1 MCTCG
6 RVLPYKYIGYSNVS
20 GYCYN
25 IGGDTAHTGTAHAE
39 TITEEA
45 SNEEAS
51 TMADGIGHD
60 PGLLS
65 GATAEVR
72 T

>member
-1 MCTCG
+1 M
-6 RVLPYKYIGYSNVS
+6 VS
-20 GYCYN
+20 GFCY
-25 IGGDTAHTGTAHAE
+25 IGGDTAHTETAHAE
-39 TITEEA
+39 TTTEEA

-51 TMADGIGHD
+51 TTADSIGHD